1 MLSAESSAV
10 SQRARASACCSRL
23 LSENAKAGLSHFTE
37 ETKTQEVKLLAQGCK
52 ARKRAELISVTELV
66 FQP

>member
-1 MLSAESSAV
+1 MLSAGSSAI
-10 SQRARASACCSRL
+10 SERSRASTWCSRQ
-23 LSENAKAGLSHFTE
+23 LSENEKVGLSHFTE
-37 ETKTQEVKLLAQGCK
+37 ETKTQEVKLLAQGCR